1 MVKGISL
8 FKIPAF
14 CKRRKSSRGKKPS
27 GEDAED
33 SLPADSAVS
42 CNSHGRSGERSRT
55 ISGGSNVS
63 AASCNEVPKKKDPRI
78 RTISGS
84 SGYSTQSEP
93 STSGQKRRRVRTI
106 SGGSNFSGDS
116 IISHLDQLSQR
127 DQLLFQA
134 YRFGGR

>member
-1 MVKGISL
+1 MVKGVSL
-8 FKIPAF
+8 FKIPSF
-14 CKRRKSSRGKKPS
+14 LKRGKGSCAKKTS
-27 GEDAED
+27 GEADTMD
-33 SLPADSAVS
+33 SLPHGDSAAS
-42 CNSHGRSGERSRT
+42 CTTHGRSHQRSRT

-63 AASCNEVPKKKDPRI
+63 CNEEVPRKKNLRI

-84 SGYSTQSEP
+84 SGYSTQSESNTP
-93 STSGQKRRRVRTI
+93 GQRRRRVRTI

-116 IISHLDQLSQR
+116 IVTHLDQLSQR